1 MPDTPTTA
9 QITYTT
15 NPLLSPTVLG
25 GVVTL
30 AATIASAAGIHVL
43 DDPQLQQTLVVV
55 LGIIGT
61 AIARYFWPHQDG
73 RLSFAAPLST
83 PLPQDVPV
91 GSSVVTV
98 PPVSSDKKTT
108 DVLPLDPG
116 VSTVVVPP
124 TALTAVAPPL
134 VTATQELLS

>member
-1 MPDTPTTA
+1 MPDAPTAA

-25 GVVTL
+25 GIVTL
-30 AATIASAAGIHVL
+30 AATIASAAGIHIL

-55 LGIIGT
+55 LGLTSTG
-61 AIARYFWPHQDG
+61 IARYFWPHNDG
-73 RLSFAAPLST
+73 RLSFFAPFST
-83 PLPQDVPV
+83 PPAQNVPV

-116 VSTVVVPP
+116 ISTVVVPP
-124 TALTAVAPPL
+124 TALTSVAPPL
-134 VTATQELLS
+134 VTATQEPSS